1 VTSLRE
7 QAKDAASVVPAR
19 ARGGLVFGVNQLG
32 VEARIG
38 QRFGARRQW
47 EVAGWAGRTWSGDT
61 RVGGQ
66 VSGSW

>member
-7 QAKDAASVVPAR
+7 QARDAASVVPVG
-19 ARGGLVFGVNQLG
+19 ARGGIVIGANQHG
-32 VEARIG
+32 IDARIG

-47 EVAGWAGRTWSGDT
+47 EVSGWAGRTWNGET